1 MGRDGGGRGGAA
13 APAVARVHR
22 LRCDGIRFH
31 RTAGLPGT
39 ARVRLRAA
47 SVRGTGGLAG
57 PSPHRRTVSGLCP
70 RQGRACVAREA
81 ASAVPAERSTPDRR
95 RPRHHRAPGRP
106 RSAPR
111 SAAAAADL
119 ARGLRAARRGEGALI
134 GRSAGRGPP
143 RRHAPV
149 TGRPTTVRIA
159 AGQGFWGDWL
169 EAPYRQVTG
178 GPVDYLMM
186 DYLAE
191 VTMSILQKQK
201 SRDPSLGYARDFI
214 PLMERILPTVAQ
226 RGIKITANAG
236 GVNPQACAQAVA
248 EVARRLRL
256 GGKLRIGVVTG
267 DDLLGRLD
275 GLLARGHEL
284 RNLDTGRPL
293 ADVRDRVV
301 SANAYLGAWPV
312 VDALRGGADVVVTGR
327 VTDTGLTLAP
337 LIHAFGWRPDAW
349 DLLAAGTVAGH
360 TIECGAQCS
369 GGNCLV
375 DWERIPDLAN
385 VGYPIVD
392 AAPDGTFEIFKHP
405 GTGGRISV
413 AGVTEQLVYEM
424 GNPAEYITP
433 DCVADFTTIRL
444 EQKGKD
450 RVRVSG
456 VKGRPATDKLK
467 VSVAYFYGYKA
478 VGTLVYAWPEAYK
491 KAQAADRIL
500 RQRLADLGLKFES
513 VLTEF
518 VGADAT
524 HGPLA
529 RGARGARGEGAP
541 LDQLPE
547 VQLRIGV
554 RSPDK
559 AAVERFTRE
568 IAPLIL
574 NGPPSVTGFAGGR
587 PKPEEIVAYWPA
599 LLDKGMVEPCVEVV
613 EV

>member
-1 MGRDGGGRGGAA
+1 MTSQG
-13 APAVARVHR
+13 APA
-22 LRCDGIRFH
+22 
-31 RTAGLPGT
+31 LP
-39 ARVRLRAA
+39 
-47 SVRGTGGLAG
+47 
-57 PSPHRRTVSGLCP
+57 
-70 RQGRACVAREA
+70 
-81 ASAVPAERSTPDRR
+81 
-95 RPRHHRAPGRP
+95 
-106 RSAPR
+106 
-111 SAAAAADL
+111 
-119 ARGLRAARRGEGALI
+119 
-134 GRSAGRGPP
+134 
-143 RRHAPV
+143 
-149 TGRPTTVRIA
+149 TVRIA

-178 GPVDYLMM
+178 GPIDYLMM

-201 SRDPSLGYARDFI
+201 SRDPTLGYATDFVQ
-214 PLMERILPTVAQ
+214 LMERILPTLVE
-226 RGIKITANAG
+226 RRIKVTANAG
-236 GVNPQACAQAVA
+236 GVNPPACAQAVA
-248 EVARRLRL
+248 AAARRLGL

-284 RNLDTGRPL
+284 NNLDTGRPL
-293 ADVRDRVV
+293 RDVRDRVR

-312 VDALRGGADVVVTGR
+312 VEALRQGANIVITGR

-337 LIHAFGWRPDAW
+337 MIHAFGWKRDDW

-375 DWERIPDLAN
+375 DWERIPDLAD
-385 VGYPIVD
+385 VGYPIVE
-392 AAPDGTFEIFKHP
+392 ARADGTFDITKHP
-405 GTGGRISV
+405 GTGGRITV

-433 DCVADFTTIRL
+433 DCIADFTTIRL
-444 EQKGKD
+444 APAGED

-456 VKGRPATDKLK
+456 IGGKPATDKLK
-467 VSVAYFYGYKA
+467 VSIAYFYGYKA
-478 VGTLVYAWPEAYK
+478 VGTLVYAWPDAYK
-491 KAQAADRIL
+491 KAQAADGVL
-500 RQRLADLGLKFES
+500 RQRLKALGLEFEAI
-513 VLTEF
+513 LTEF
-518 VGADAT
+518 VGAGAT
-524 HGPLA
+524 HGVLGLETA
-529 RGARGARGEGAP
+529 D
-541 LDQLPE
+541 LDALPE

-554 RSPDK
+554 RSSDA

-599 LLDKGMVEPCVEVV
+599 LVDKRMVEPCVEIV